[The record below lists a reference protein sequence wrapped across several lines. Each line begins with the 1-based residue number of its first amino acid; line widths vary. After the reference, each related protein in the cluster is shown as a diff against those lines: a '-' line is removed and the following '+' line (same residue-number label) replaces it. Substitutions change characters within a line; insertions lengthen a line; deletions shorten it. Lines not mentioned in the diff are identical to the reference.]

1 MSASTVL
8 VEMRGAV
15 AVLTLN
21 RPEEA
26 NTLNLKM
33 GCDLLAAALV
43 CERNREIRAVVLTGA
58 GRQFCFGGD
67 LRGMMNEGDAVDAWL
82 RELTTH
88 LHSAITIFT
97 RMDAPVIAA
106 VNGTAA
112 GAGVGLVA
120 MADLALAAQGAKFS
134 LAYTGV
140 ALSPDAG
147 ASFLLPRAVGAK
159 RAMELIL
166 TNRTLSAEEAL
177 AWGLVNQVVAD
188 DALLAQALKL
198 AERLAAGPVGSYG
211 RAKRLV
217 GAALGALESH
227 MALESHTI
235 AAQSATAEGQEGIR
249 AFLEKRKP
257 QYVREQGE

>member
-8 VEMRGAV
+8 VETRGSV
-15 AVLTLN
+15 GVLTLN
-21 RPEEA
+21 RADNA
-26 NTLNLKM
+26 NTINLKM
-33 GCDLLAAALV
+33 ACDLLAAALI

-67 LRGMMNEGDAVDAWL
+67 LRGMMNEGGAIDAYL

-88 LHSAITIFT
+88 LHSAIALFT

-120 MADLALAAQGAKFS
+120 MADLAVAARSAKFS

-140 ALSPDAG
+140 ALAPDA
-147 ASFLLPRAVGAK
+147 ATSFLLPRAVGAK

-166 TNRTLSAEEAL
+166 TNRTLGSEEAL
-177 AWGLVNQVVAD
+177 DWGLVNQVVD
-188 DALLAQALKL
+188 DARVLEEALAL
-198 AERLAAGPVGSYG
+198 AERLAAGPMRSLG

-227 MALESHTI
+227 MALESETI
-235 AAQSATAEGQEGIR
+235 AAQSVTPEGQEGIR

-257 QYVREQGE
+257 QYPR